1 MFDTGEETIV
11 KKGRIRKLVIE
22 LEGTNNADLV
32 YEIGRLIDGEFIS
45 EGYATMHLENHEARF
60 EEVDGEY
67 VEIEP
72 ASTDFTDFIKLIG
85 NPAAVKTAVENFIV
99 SKL

>member
-1 MFDTGEETIV
+1 MFDMGVETIT
-11 KKGRIRKLVIE
+11 KKGRLRSLVIE
-22 LEGTNNADLV
+22 LEGINNADLV
-32 YEIGRLIDGEFIS
+32 YEVGKWIDGEFVS
-45 EGYATMHLENHEARF
+45 DGCATMHLENKDAVYED
-60 EEVDGEY
+60 EEL
-67 VEIEP
+67 IEP

>member
-1 MFDTGEETIV
+1 MFDIGEETIV

-45 EGYATMHLENHEARF
+45 EGYATMHFENKDAVYED
-60 EEVDGEY
+60 EEL
-67 VEIEP
+67 IEP
-72 ASTDFTDFIKLIG
+72 AITDFTDFIKLIG

>member
-1 MFDTGEETIV
+1 MFDMGEEIIV
-11 KKGRIRKLVIE
+11 KKGRIKRLVIE

-32 YEIGRLIDGEFIS
+32 YEVSRLIDGEFIS
-45 EGYATMHLENHEARF
+45 DGCDTLHLQNDPEA
-60 EEVDGEY
+60 D
-67 VEIEP
+67 P
-72 ASTDFTDFIKLIG
+72 PTTDFTDFIQLIG